1 MKKCKTIAIV
11 NQKGGVGKTTTTEN
25 LGIGLAM
32 QGKKTLCVDADAQG
46 DLTACLGWVN
56 QDDLQTTLS
65 TLMGKVMQDL
75 PISPHEG
82 ILHHKEGVD
91 LLPGNIELSSM
102 EMGLVNAMSRE
113 ATLRNCLAEARQE
126 YEYLLIDCPPSLGM
140 LTINALAASDSVIIP
155 VQAQYLP
162 AKGMTQLIQTI
173 GRVKKHINPNL
184 KIGGI
189 LITLADNRTNLAK
202 NTVQTIKAGY
212 GKQIKIFDTQI
223 PVSVK
228 AAEMSSTGQSIFS
241 YDPKGKA
248 AEAYTKFTL
257 EVLDCARQRAKLH
270 DSHVR

>member
-1 MKKCKTIAIV
+1 MGKSTTVI
-11 NQKGGVGKTTTTEN
+11 NLGVG
-25 LGIGLAM
+25 LAR
-32 QGKKTLCVDADAQG
+32 QGKRVLLVDSDAQG
-46 DLTACLGWVN
+46 DLTTCLGWRD
-56 QDDLQTTLS
+56 QDNLPVTLS
-65 TLMGKVMQDL
+65 TLMEKVIRDIPL
-75 PISPHEG
+75 SPDEG

-91 LLPGNIELSSM
+91 LIPANIELSAM

-113 ATLRNCLAEARQE
+113 ITLRNCLVGARQK
-126 YEYLLIDCPPSLGM
+126 YDYILIDCPPSLSM
-140 LTINALAASDSVIIP
+140 LTINALAVADSVIIP

-184 KIGGI
+184 KIDGI

-241 YDPKGKA
+241 YDLKGKA

-257 EVLDCARQRAKLH
+257 EVLDCVRQRTKFH